1 MVNSR
6 RIVKNSLWLYLRM
19 LLVTGVALYTSRVVL
34 KALGVEDFGIYN
46 VTGSLVAFL
55 SVLTTTMS
63 NSTQR
68 FLNIKK
74 GENDYEAMSMLLGA
88 SINIHKIASCA
99 IFILAETFGLYFV
112 LEVLVISDDKIL
124 DAFWCYQSSILA
136 LIFTFFRIPYMSL
149 AVTYEK
155 FAFIAWTSLIDV
167 TIKLL
172 MAFALNYLEYHRLIF
187 YGFSFSLMAILQF
200 VVFKLYCSKIL
211 APTTLKLNDTFK
223 FRESKSLL
231 SFSSWNILGNISNVM
246 ANQGIGII
254 LNVFYSVVVNAA
266 LGITNQV
273 TNTIATFVNNVQQA
287 FRPQLLQAY
296 ADSDKS
302 SFLSL
307 LYSTSRWSFY
317 LMMLISVPLICNIKY
332 ILNLWLGD
340 YPEYSDSF
348 IVILIGYLLIDSL
361 GTPLLNGIEAS
372 GRIRRF
378 QIVLTLLYILNV
390 LMAWIV
396 CFIQLSPNIAIIT
409 KLITNFLILAVKCKE
424 LRRIDT
430 SFQIGD
436 YVSSVV
442 LRIFPLFCLCLL
454 FIYLNGFF
462 QDSMCKLLTST
473 IVFFLLYSIL
483 LFVFGLTK
491 AERHFCISKIR

>member
-1 MVNSR
+1 
-6 RIVKNSLWLYLRM
+6 M

-317 LMMLISVPLICNIKY
+317 LMMLISVAVSTGLIFAGLALLDMCLFDDFGSPAI
-332 ILNLWLGD
+332 
-340 YPEYSDSF
+340 
-348 IVILIGYLLIDSL
+348 IG
-361 GTPLLNGIEAS
+361 
-372 GRIRRF
+372 
-378 QIVLTLLYILNV
+378 
-390 LMAWIV
+390 
-396 CFIQLSPNIAIIT
+396 IAIVVVVFAGLLTAVVINT
-409 KLITNFLILAVKCKE
+409 LTTINISEREREIATLMVLGYHDGEICGYIYREIYISVFLGIIVGYPARTGLATLVFKAIGFGTVGNVSWFMWLLVPVVVFVFALLVTLILRPKIVKTKMNESLKAVE
-424 LRRIDT
+424 
-430 SFQIGD
+430 
-436 YVSSVV
+436 
-442 LRIFPLFCLCLL
+442 
-454 FIYLNGFF
+454 
-462 QDSMCKLLTST
+462 
-473 IVFFLLYSIL
+473 
-483 LFVFGLTK
+483 
-491 AERHFCISKIR
+491 